1 MANGAR
7 SAHALLWGVSAV
19 ALCLSGISGG
29 TAQAQQQPGAAQAS
43 AGSDFP
49 SSTKHQKNAKRSK
62 KRQPDIAQVQD
73 RAVLDANAQAGP
85 TTSTQTLDTITVVA
99 SKTEERAIDAL
110 APVSVVTLE
119 QIQGLQPARVGDL
132 LRTIPGVSLMDR
144 GDDPSTAINIR
155 GLQDFG
161 RVAVVVDGARQN
173 YQRSGHNANGSF
185 FLDPELIGGIDIVRG
200 PSANIYG
207 SGAIGGVA
215 SFRTKDIEDV
225 VRPGER
231 WGIDVHGMVGSNE
244 SRGLGSAFGGI
255 HLNPTSDL
263 FGGAIYRNN
272 SNYKDGDGTEIGNSN
287 AKVVGGLLKYT
298 TRPWEGHQLKFGGVY
313 QEYDYSIG
321 QLNRGPTTTAA
332 PAAAIAG
339 SSVYDSSVRNYLG
352 TANWR
357 YSKPDDDLFDWNVN
371 FYGNRTENGQIKSY
385 NNRITTGGGVCT
397 LGAPGNNISG
407 CIGDKR
413 NYRIDTLGVDAHNTS
428 RFTFGDWRNAVTYG
442 VDAFRDDVATF
453 DSRGNSNIT
462 TPGGERSVSGGFVQ
476 LKSNYLSWLEVI
488 TAARY
493 DHYEL
498 NSATVTS
505 TGDRVSP
512 KVTVGFTP
520 VAGFTPYVSYAE
532 GYRAPSITETL
543 IAGSHA
549 TGGGPNLFTC
559 ADGRGGL
566 FCFLPNPGL
575 RPEVGKNK
583 EVGVN
588 LKYDGVFTQGD
599 SFRGKVNVFRNDVED
614 FIDLVASPPEFSNLG
629 PRFGRFSRNFQYRNT
644 DDARIRGVEAEAVY
658 DAGHWFIAIAG
669 NLLEGENT
677 VTGVGLANLIQP
689 RRIVTTAGVRLLERQ
704 LTLSAQWISFASN
717 QDVPP
722 GFLPATSGDLL
733 NFHLAYNPTPD
744 VAFNVSVENALDKY
758 YRPYAIPGGSTDGTT
773 QNDVLFSSPGPGLTV
788 KGGVRIHFG
797 GG

>member
-1 MANGAR
+1 MANGAS
-7 SAHALLWGVSAV
+7 SAHALLWGISAV
-19 ALCLSGISGG
+19 ALCLSGISGS

-49 SSTKHQKNAKRSK
+49 SSPKQKNAKRSK

-99 SKTEERAIDAL
+99 SKTEERAIDVL

-476 LKSNYLSWLEVI
+476 LKSNYSSWLEVI

-559 ADGRGGL
+559 SDGRGGL
-566 FCFLPNPGL
+566 FCFLPNPGV

-629 PRFGRFSRNFQYRNT
+629 PRFGRFSRNFQYQNT
-644 DDARIRGVEAEAVY
+644 DDARIQGVEAEAVY

-717 QDVPP
+717 QDVPS

-733 NFHLAYNPTPD
+733 NFYLAYSPTPD
-744 VAFNVSVENALDKY
+744 VAFNFSVENALDKY

-797 GG
+797 GA